1 MTISLV
7 QLCDA
12 VASTLGAAV
21 GINSE
26 QSFDEL
32 TSGMNTLPALQVYP
46 DSCTSTARGETDR
59 QTFGKGRYERRYTL
73 FVDLYARQRSQ
84 LAEDMA
90 KLVTLIDAVETVLD
104 AQKANIFG
112 LSTGSNVAFSW
123 SWQRSIF
130 DYAGPLYAGARFTLV
145 FTII

>member
-1 MTISLV
+1 MAITLA

-12 VASTLGAAV
+12 VAATLGAAV

-46 DSCTSTARGETDR
+46 DACTGTARGETDR
-59 QTFGKGRYERRYTL
+59 QTFGKGRYERRYTI
-73 FVDLYARQRSQ
+73 FADLYARQRSQ

-90 KLVTLIDAVETVLD
+90 KLVLLIDAVETVLD
-104 AQKANIFG
+104 AQKSDIFG

-123 SWQRSIF
+123 SWQRATF
-130 DYAGPLYAGARFTLV
+130 DYAGPLYAGARFTLI
-145 FTII
+145 FTIL